1 VSRRVVI
8 GRRALEDLR
17 EIGVWIAA
25 RASAAVAGRY
35 LNRLRSYCE
44 RFDAF
49 SERGT
54 RRDDLKPGVRTIGFE
69 RRVTVVFAVFETEV
83 VILRLLY
90 GGRDVEAAFEED
102 SGDV

>member
-8 GRRALEDLR
+8 GRRARGPSGDRRLDR
-17 EIGVWIAA
+17 RA
-25 RASAAVAGRY
+25 RQRCSGRA
-35 LNRLRSYCE
+35 LSEPIEVYCE